1 LRLVLVVLVVV
12 VVQTQPPQE
21 MVILQALLQAKE
33 IMEQPVQ
40 VITDTVVEVA
50 VLMRQ
55 VLVLMVETEQRQALR
70 AQV

>member
-12 VVQTQPPQE
+12 VVQTQPLQE

-40 VITDTVVEVA
+40 GITDTVVEVA
-50 VLMRQ
+50 VLGQQ
-55 VLVLMVETEQRQALR
+55 VLARMGEVVPRQALR